1 MLVTKKTYDSKISN
15 IKDKMLNITGL
26 ATITALTAVE
36 NKITCINNAFSKMK
50 NNNLYI
56 NLTHYNKLTRYKLDA
71 KIKK

>member
-1 MLVTKKTYDSKISN
+1 
-15 IKDKMLNITGL
+15 MLNITGL

-56 NLTHYNKLTRYKLDA
+56 NLTHYNKLTRYILDA
-71 KIKK
+71 KKKK

>member
-1 MLVTKKTYDSKISN
+1 
-15 IKDKMLNITGL
+15 MLNITGL